1 MLKELVL
8 RDVGPAEELS
18 ASFGSR
24 LNIVLGDNSLG
35 KTFLLDVAWWAL
47 TRTWAGPIAAPML
60 RANAKPS
67 ISFAFDTSSKSTQET
82 STYDRELQSWP
93 RNQGRPPNP
102 GLVVYARVDGG
113 FSVWDPAQNYWRTR
127 SSADDPARP
136 AAFHFRPDQVWAGFE
151 RDRAGK
157 TYCRGLI
164 EDWGSWQR
172 ENGEAFHQFCAV
184 LRDLSPDGESLE
196 PGPLTRIPEDT
207 DRRDIPT
214 LKTPYGVP
222 VPIVYASA
230 AVKRVLGLAYL
241 LVWTWTEHQRMSE
254 LRGLKLARQVIFLV
268 DEVEAHLHPRW
279 QRTIVRALLQVVSA
293 MHARTAVQLIAATH
307 SPLVMASLE
316 PYFDGETDR
325 LLHLALKDGAVVLE
339 ELPWAKEGDASA
351 WLVSDAFGL
360 TQARSLEAERA
371 IEAAEAWAR
380 GDRASLPP
388 GLKTKAAIQEELER
402 VLPSMDPFWPRW
414 LVRTGRAS

>member
-1 MLKELVL
+1 MLKGL
-8 RDVGPAEELS
+8 RLHDVGPAEDL
-18 ASFGSR
+18 AISFGPR

-47 TRTWAGPIAAPML
+47 TRTWAGPIASPM
-60 RANAKPS
+60 RKPRAKPS
-67 ISFAFDTSSKSTQET
+67 ISFGFDTKTKTTQET
-82 STYDRELQSWP
+82 STYNREIQHWP

-102 GLVVYARVDGG
+102 GLVVYAKVDGG
-113 FSVWDPAQNYWRTR
+113 FSVWDPAQNYWKTR
-127 SSADDPARP
+127 SSTDDPDRP
-136 AAFHFRPDQVWAGFE
+136 PAFHFRPEQVWAGFD
-151 RDRAGK
+151 RDRSGK
-157 TYCRGLI
+157 TYCRGLV

-172 ENGEAFHQFCAV
+172 ENGESFQQLCAV
-184 LRDLSPDGESLE
+184 LGDLSPDGEPLA
-196 PGPLTRIPEDT
+196 PGPLTRIPEDR

-214 LKTPYGVP
+214 LTTAYGAP

-230 AVKRVLGLAYL
+230 AVKRILGLAYL

-254 LRGLKLARQVIFLV
+254 LRGLPLARQVIFLV

-279 QRTIVRALLQVVSA
+279 QRTIVRALLDVVSA
-293 MHARTAVQLIAATH
+293 MHSHTAVQLIAATH

-316 PYFDGETDR
+316 PYFDSDTDK
-325 LLHLALKDGAVVLE
+325 LLHLALRDHAVVLD
-339 ELPWAKEGDASA
+339 ELPWAKEGDASS
-351 WLVSDAFGL
+351 WLVSEAFGL

-380 GDRASLPP
+380 RDRGALPAK
-388 GLKTKAAIQEELER
+388 LKTKAAIQKELER

-414 LVRTGRAS
+414 LLQTGKVS